1 MEGNRSAATVWKK
14 ENLMG
19 WIGQEECLP
28 EEKRRDTDKDL
39 NRGGW
44 WLFRGEYYSEVALV
58 RYYSDSFQMRDR
70 AERKMCPDCEMEA
83 ERWVKDFGRIKF
95 LKNPTAE
102 RPVETDG
109 LSCGRDKRKC
119 QNRMREREAWRWWK
133 LKRGEESGWR
143 WKYEKK
149 SLADGSI
156 LSTQRCRKLK
166 EIREWLVWFW
176 FWSNNQ
182 TRPFF
187 DKLIKNDFHWAC

>member
-1 MEGNRSAATVWKK
+1 MEGKRSAVTVWKK
-14 ENLMG
+14 ENLME

-28 EEKRRDTDKDL
+28 EEKWQDTDKDL

-58 RYYSDSFQMRDR
+58 RYYSDSFPMRDR
-70 AERKMCPDCEMEA
+70 AERKMCLDSEMEA

-119 QNRMREREAWRWWK
+119 QNRMRESEALRWWK
-133 LKRGEESGWR
+133 LKRRGVRLSVKR
-143 WKYEKK
+143 RRKYKKK

-166 EIREWLVWFW
+166 EIRDWLVWFW

-182 TRPFF
+182 TRPCFV
-187 DKLIKNDFHWAC
+187 W